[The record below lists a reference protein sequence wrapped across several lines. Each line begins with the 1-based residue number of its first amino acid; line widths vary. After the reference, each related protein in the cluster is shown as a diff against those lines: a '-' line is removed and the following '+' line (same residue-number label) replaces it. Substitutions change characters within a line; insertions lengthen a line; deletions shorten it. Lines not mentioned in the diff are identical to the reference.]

1 METLRR
7 NQKKILEITNTV
19 KEMKSA
25 LAGLISRLDRA
36 GERTSEHEEMSIET
50 SQMKMEEEK

>member
-36 GERTSEHEEMSIET
+36 EERTIEREEMSIET
-50 SQMKMEEEK
+50 SQMEMEEEK